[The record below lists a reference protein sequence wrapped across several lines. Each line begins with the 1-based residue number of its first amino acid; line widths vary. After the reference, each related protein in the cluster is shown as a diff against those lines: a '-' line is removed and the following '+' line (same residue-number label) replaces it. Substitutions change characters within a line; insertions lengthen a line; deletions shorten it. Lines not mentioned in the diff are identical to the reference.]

1 MEKETRYFVDIR
13 NGCAAIRDR
22 QHPKYDKEYPGLHSD
37 TIDVVEYKHGLQLSD
52 GWKMNQLDIDYL
64 KQKCEE
70 LNGCPM
76 QLNMENIKPE
86 TILEKHW
93 NTVTDKPFCDMTLS
107 HLNYVILSMREYA
120 QLISSERT
128 TELQREVEKLR
139 EAMNQIWK
147 LSPPDSTIEII
158 CNEALN
164 KLTP

>member
-1 MEKETRYFVDIR
+1 
-13 NGCAAIRDR
+13 
-22 QHPKYDKEYPGLHSD
+22 
-37 TIDVVEYKHGLQLSD
+37 
-52 GWKMNQLDIDYL
+52 
-64 KQKCEE
+64 
-70 LNGCPM
+70 
-76 QLNMENIKPE
+76 MENIKPE

-107 HLNYVILSMREYA
+107 HLNYVISAMREYA